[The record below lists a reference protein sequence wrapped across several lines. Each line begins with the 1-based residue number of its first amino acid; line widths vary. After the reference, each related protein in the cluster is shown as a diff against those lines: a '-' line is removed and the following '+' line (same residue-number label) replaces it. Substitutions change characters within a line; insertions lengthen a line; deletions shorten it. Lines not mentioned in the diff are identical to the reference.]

1 MLAKVFHLLASVLSI
16 SCANYHKAV
25 DVPQD
30 ITQDEGHCLWKDNN
44 DITFINTL
52 TSSGLFDSTAPRVFK
67 NLVNYGGDMWF
78 YMKPYPSNGKSG
90 SQQME
95 NVYQGLKSAQIKFSH
110 ITVHIGDPQLWSSG
124 SDANTISKDLIQ
136 RADQH
141 GISVQ
146 FFTSQ
151 SNWHSITNNN
161 RSFSSYKLWWAHTN
175 GAGNGG
181 ATSPNF
187 EGFVSFGGWTSSS
200 LVGKEYARQVQECG
214 VTVNK
219 YVYVK

>member
-1 MLAKVFHLLASVLSI
+1 MRATVSGKTTTILPLLSKLIVIVIKSTSI
-16 SCANYHKAV
+16 
-25 DVPQD
+25 
-30 ITQDEGHCLWKDNN
+30 HCS
-44 DITFINTL
+44 TL

-110 ITVHIGDPQLWSSG
+110 IT
-124 SDANTISKDLIQ
+124 
-136 RADQH
+136 QH